1 MKLILYKFLL
11 AFILNIIFSANL
23 LSSDHIIL
31 EIKDDSLEVT
41 RLNKLFP
48 KPMLENIYG
57 ENKYTRSIYGKGC
70 KGSEKNKEIK
80 IYEGSHTIDIFLAC
94 RITSPLGYHDHLR
107 KIADE
112 KAHKYCKSNYRSKT
126 YYRGPSFVSNLD
138 GQFWR
143 LVGDGLSL
151 GLLINKRTV
160 GLSYVC
166 SDISLG
172 PNLNNLSNRRVCEQ
186 ATSVEGVWLRNEY
199 ANEAKL
205 RNLNISS
212 CNSLTGRDPLR
223 RIDMLSLCKKATTM
237 KGKWESYQS
246 SYSAYRKEADR
257 RDITLE
263 SCNAATGRGKQSDD
277 KRNEFKKLSDE
288 SICKLS
294 TNIYGKWIENY
305 NINWKYK
312 LEADARNLSL
322 YRCNDLTGF
331 NSKFNNLTKKE
342 LCLRATTPD
351 GKWEPKEGSF
361 GPYRIESIKR
371 KYNLAECNNITGRDD
386 STATIKK
393 DLSNFS
399 NEFVC
404 RKATTVD
411 GSWEPYEGSLGQYRK
426 EVDRRSLKI
435 SECNSITKR
444 GEYAPAPADTKDNN
458 ENNLLFLITLF
469 VIIGIVVLVLISLNL
484 QQKRKEE
491 KKRLDEQAEQKRK
504 EEKKRLDEQAEQKRK
519 EEKKRQD
526 ESKKS
531 INEKEL
537 NDAKIEGSEN
547 SGNAADL
554 KDFQL
559 D

>member
-1 MKLILYKFLL
+1 MKFILYKVLL
-11 AFILNIIFSANL
+11 AFILNIIFLTFSI
-23 LSSDHIIL
+23 SSDHKVL
-31 EIKDDSLEVT
+31 EIKDDSLAVT
-41 RLNKLFP
+41 RLNNLFP

-57 ENKYTRSIYGKGC
+57 EDKYTRSIYGKGC
-70 KGSEKNKEIK
+70 KGSEKRKEIK
-80 IYEGSHTIDIFLAC
+80 IYEGNHTIDIFLAC

-172 PNLNNLSNRRVCEQ
+172 PNLKNLSNRRVCEQ

-205 RNLNISS
+205 RNLNVSS

-223 RIDMLSLCKKATTM
+223 RIDMLLLCKKATTM

-263 SCNAATGRGKQSDD
+263 TCNAATGRGKQSDD

-294 TNIYGKWIENY
+294 TDIYGKWIENN

-371 KYNLAECNNITGRDD
+371 KYNLAECNKITGRDD

-393 DLSNFS
+393 
-399 NEFVC
+399 
-404 RKATTVD
+404 
-411 GSWEPYEGSLGQYRK
+411 
-426 EVDRRSLKI
+426 I
-435 SECNSITKR
+435 
-444 GEYAPAPADTKDNN
+444 
-458 ENNLLFLITLF
+458 
-469 VIIGIVVLVLISLNL
+469 
-484 QQKRKEE
+484 
-491 KKRLDEQAEQKRK
+491 
-504 EEKKRLDEQAEQKRK
+504 
-519 EEKKRQD
+519 
-526 ESKKS
+526 
-531 INEKEL
+531 
-537 NDAKIEGSEN
+537 
-547 SGNAADL
+547 
-554 KDFQL
+554 
-559 D
+559 